1 MSLSLDE
8 VKKIARLA
16 RIAVTEDEVV
26 KYQGELNRIFTW
38 IEQLQEVN
46 TESVE
51 PMYSTV
57 DHALPQRDDV
67 VNDGNIKDDVLMNA
81 PISKF
86 GYYAVTKV
94 VE

>member
-1 MSLSLDE
+1 MSLTLDE

-26 KYQGELNRIFTW
+26 TYQGELNRIFTW

-46 TESVE
+46 TDNVE

-57 DHALPQRDDV
+57 SHTLPQREDI
-67 VNDGNIKDDVLMNA
+67 VNDGDCRDDIMKNA
-81 PISKF
+81 PNSKF
-86 GYYAVTKV
+86 GYFVVTKV
-94 VE
+94 IE

>member
-16 RIAVTEDEVV
+16 RIAITEDEVV

-46 TESVE
+46 TENVE

-57 DHALPQRDDV
+57 DHDLPQREDV
-67 VNDGNIKDDVLMNA
+67 VNDGNIKEDVLCNA

-86 GYYAVTKV
+86 GYYVVTKV